1 MRDESELI
9 RAAVAGDTRA
19 FEDLVVR
26 KREQVV
32 RTAYQ
37 VIGDLEDARDVAQRV
52 FLRLWKILDRFDPRR
67 RFDTWVY
74 RITVN
79 AAIDHLRSRGARPAP
94 QPLPDDESR
103 LESSAALDGPGAER
117 ALDLSELQRAFHRLA
132 ARLAPKQRAA
142 FVLRE
147 LEGRETAEVARILNV
162 RQSTVRNHLLQAR
175 RALRAGLEREYPE
188 LVPVI
193 RPGEPD
199 DEEA

>member
-9 RAAVAGDTRA
+9 RAAARGDTRA
-19 FEDLVVR
+19 FEDLVVL

-37 VIGDLEDARDVAQRV
+37 VTGDLEDARDVAQRV

-67 RFDTWVY
+67 KFDTWVY

-94 QPLPDDESR
+94 QPLPDDCSR
-103 LESSAALDGPGAER
+103 FEAATDQRPGAEH
-117 ALDLSELQRAFHRLA
+117 ALDLSELQRAFRRLA
-132 ARLAPKQRAA
+132 ARLGPKQRAA

-175 RALRAGLEREYPE
+175 RILRAGLEREYPE
-188 LVPVI
+188 LVPSAK
-193 RPGEPD
+193 PADDDGEG
-199 DEEA
+199 